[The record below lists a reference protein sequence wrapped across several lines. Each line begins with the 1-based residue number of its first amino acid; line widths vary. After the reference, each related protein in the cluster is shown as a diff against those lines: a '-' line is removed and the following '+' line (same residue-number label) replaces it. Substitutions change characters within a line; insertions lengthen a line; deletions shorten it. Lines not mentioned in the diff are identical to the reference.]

1 MASEMGE
8 AIRQLM
14 QEKGLSEDSVKL
26 TIENMLKA
34 AYKRTFGTADNAAVQ
49 FADHSGD
56 TVYQALNDVSSDGG
70 ELTWQTGNGGN
81 SSAGKF
87 AHFAPDG
94 ADHFAAP
101 GRHLTDSALNS
112 AINFPRELF

>member
-34 AYKRTFGTADNAAVQ
+34 AYKRTFGTADNAVVQ
-49 FADHSGD
+49 FADDLS
-56 TVYQALNDVSSDGG
+56 DVTLFSRKEVVDGV
-70 ELTWQTGNGGN
+70 
-81 SSAGKF
+81 
-87 AHFAPDG
+87 
-94 ADHFAAP
+94 
-101 GRHLTDSALNS
+101 
-112 AINFPRELF
+112 